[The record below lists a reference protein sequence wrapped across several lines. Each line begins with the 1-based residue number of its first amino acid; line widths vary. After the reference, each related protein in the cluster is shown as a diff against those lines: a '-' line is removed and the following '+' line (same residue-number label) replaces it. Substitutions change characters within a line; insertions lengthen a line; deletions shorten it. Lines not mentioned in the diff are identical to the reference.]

1 MREMEFKLE
10 RKELLDEVKP
20 GSIFPVREYKISNS
34 YYYVMGRSYAMSAN
48 FGVLERLT
56 SEEGTVKEINDTP
69 KGYFVTMAFDE

>member
-20 GSIFPVREYKISNS
+20 GVHFDVKEYKIANS

-48 FGVLERLT
+48 FSVLDRLK
-56 SEEGTVKEINDTP
+56 SGEGTVKEISDTP
-69 KGYFVTMAFDE
+69 KGYFVTMEFDE